1 MTPEPTPTSPSKTAL
16 DQLGRIVGDLEQ
28 GEPEL
33 AAALAKYEQAVR
45 LLAHC
50 HGLIDGAERT
60 VALLTGVD
68 DQGQPL
74 TTPFDASS
82 TAERD
87 SSPAPTRKVSPD
99 SANRS
104 RSRDS
109 GNSAPP
115 F

>member
-1 MTPEPTPTSPSKTAL
+1 MKTNDDPELAFETAL
-16 DQLGRIVGDLEQ
+16 EQIEQIVADLER

-33 AAALAKYEQAVR
+33 ATALAKYEQAVG

-50 HGLIDGAERT
+50 QRLLDRAEQT

-74 TTPFDASS
+74 TAPFDA
-82 TAERD
+82 TATAAT
-87 SSPAPTRKVSPD
+87 APPPRPGRKPSPD
-99 SANRS
+99 SANLS
-104 RSRDS
+104 SSLDNDDS
-109 GNSAPP
+109 GVP

>member
-1 MTPEPTPTSPSKTAL
+1 MKTDDSPELAFETAL
-16 DQLGRIVGDLEQ
+16 DQIEQIVADLER
-28 GEPEL
+28 GESEL

-50 HGLIDGAERT
+50 QSLLDRAEQT

-68 DQGQPL
+68 EEGQPL
-74 TTPFDASS
+74 TAPFDAAA
-82 TAERD
+82 T
-87 SSPAPTRKVSPD
+87 APTTPPPRPARKPSPD

-104 RSRDS
+104 GSLDNDDS
-109 GNSAPP
+109 GVP